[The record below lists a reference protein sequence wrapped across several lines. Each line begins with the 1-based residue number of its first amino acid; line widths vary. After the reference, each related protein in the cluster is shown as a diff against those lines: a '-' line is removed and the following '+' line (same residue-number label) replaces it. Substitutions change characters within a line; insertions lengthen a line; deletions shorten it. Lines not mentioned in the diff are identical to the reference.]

1 LKLKIRVAGF
11 ILGKSINESFEE
23 EFKEGTSLG
32 DMFKALNKEKRVGKG
47 FFAGLMTKPGSIS
60 VLLNGDRVVFPQDE
74 QIKLKDG
81 DEIAVLSPI
90 AGG

>member
-1 LKLKIRVAGF
+1 VKVRIAGF

-23 EFKEGTSLG
+23 EITEGITLEE
-32 DMFKALNKEKRVGKG
+32 MFNVLNKQKRVGKG
-47 FFAGLMTKPGSIS
+47 FFAGLLTKPGSIS
-60 VLLNGDRVVFPQDE
+60 ILLNGDRVVFPQDG

>member
-1 LKLKIRVAGF
+1 MKVRIAGF

-23 EFKEGTSLG
+23 EITEGITLEE
-32 DMFKALNKEKRVGKG
+32 MFNVLNKQKRVGKG
-47 FFAGLMTKPGSIS
+47 FFAGLLTKPGSIS
-60 VLLNGDRVVFPQDE
+60 ILLNGDRVVFPQDG

>member
-1 LKLKIRVAGF
+1 VKVRVAGF

-23 EFKEGTSLG
+23 EFKEGKSLEEI
-32 DMFKALNKEKRVGKG
+32 FKALNKGKRVGKG
-47 FFAGLMTKPGSIS
+47 FFTGLMTKPGSIS
-60 VLLNGDRVVFPQDE
+60 ILLNGDRVVFPQDG